1 MIFALAQ
8 VVPTASIL
16 PSVPTGELL
25 DAADPIAVVTVSDD
39 GAVFQ
44 VQVGTTAR
52 TFFDPTARC
61 EERAS
66 KAAVVVALALEP
78 PQFVAP
84 VSPLEPPAA
93 AVLRAPPAP
102 PAQALPSPSVDVWL
116 AAGGAMEWSR
126 PVHDASLA
134 MNEVTARLVV
144 ERGHLGAVLGA
155 AWSGWITGDGYQ
167 YDVLVERD
175 PIELLARVRYD
186 LGPLGVAVD
195 LGPAVVIQRSHVYS
209 RALLAEFDVR
219 ADARLELRSRSGY
232 GIYAAVTAAYSPGPL
247 DASSPYTTA
256 MLPTTWLGAG
266 AGLMIQVR

>member
-1 MIFALAQ
+1 
-8 VVPTASIL
+8 
-16 PSVPTGELL
+16 
-25 DAADPIAVVTVSDD
+25 
-39 GAVFQ
+39 
-44 VQVGTTAR
+44 
-52 TFFDPTARC
+52 
-61 EERAS
+61 
-66 KAAVVVALALEP
+66 
-78 PQFVAP
+78 
-84 VSPLEPPAA
+84 
-93 AVLRAPPAP
+93 
-102 PAQALPSPSVDVWL
+102 
-116 AAGGAMEWSR
+116 MEWSR

-219 ADARLELRSRSGY
+219 AGARLELRSRSGY
-232 GIYAAVTAAYSPGPL
+232 GIYAAVTAAYSPDPL
-247 DASSPYTTA
+247 DASSPYNTA
-256 MLPTTWLGAG
+256 MLPATWLGAG